1 MNFASMSL
9 EQFQN
14 HFSTE
19 SACIEYIFQIKWP
32 EGFSCPRC
40 KHNHAYVT
48 TTRRLP
54 LYECS
59 HCRHQ
64 TSLIFGTI
72 MEGSRTGLC
81 KWMLALFHF
90 SRTNK
95 GTTAIELSKFIKV
108 TYKTAWLILH
118 KIRSMIHSSDDQT
131 PLSGSV
137 CINSAI
143 YGRPYN
149 PSVHKHPQEHLL
161 LLGSSVNEWN
171 ESTYLKIKH
180 VLLPNPKERHIP
192 RFETKAFQQLHI
204 ESDTQNIEIVTG
216 FYTPTRLRPLLVFA
230 KQASKWIN
238 NTFHGLGPKHLQK
251 YLDEFSYRLNL
262 FSKKIPIFP
271 HLVQLCIKPTSYQ

>member
-14 HFSTE
+14 HFSTD
-19 SACIEYIFQIKWP
+19 SAYIEYIFQTKWP

-48 TTRRLP
+48 TPRRLP

-64 TSLIFGTI
+64 TTLISGTI
-72 MEGSRTGLC
+72 MEGSRTGLS
-81 KWMLALFHF
+81 KWILALFIF

-108 TYKTAWLILH
+108 TYKTAWLILY
-118 KIRSMIHSSDDQT
+118 KIRSMIHSSDAQT

-149 PSVHKHPQEHLL
+149 PSVDKHPQEHLL
-161 LLGSSVNEWN
+161 LIGSSVNESN

-180 VLLPNPKERHIP
+180 VLLTNP
-192 RFETKAFQQLHI
+192 
-204 ESDTQNIEIVTG
+204 
-216 FYTPTRLRPLLVFA
+216 
-230 KQASKWIN
+230 
-238 NTFHGLGPKHLQK
+238 
-251 YLDEFSYRLNL
+251 
-262 FSKKIPIFP
+262 
-271 HLVQLCIKPTSYQ
+271 